1 MKNVFIILL
10 MILAVLGTA
19 GAGYIVI
26 DADVADLGGG
36 RWEYSY
42 TISNIVDEQASITA
56 EWLTIWFDYAD
67 YSNFEITTADA
78 LGWSESIIHPEP
90 LTYSGAGY
98 DLGNLAQP
106 LTEGN
111 YLSGFSIA
119 FDYAGAEAPTPV
131 GQRFEIV
138 NPDTWQTVYTGYT
151 VPEPATLLLI
161 STGFAI
167 MRLKRNRN
175 VV

>member
-10 MILAVLGTA
+10 TVLAVLGTSD
-19 GAGYIVI
+19 AGYIVI

-36 RWEYSY
+36 RWKYSY
-42 TISNIVDEQASITA
+42 TISNIADEQASVVVS
-56 EWLTIWFDYAD
+56 WLTIWFDYAD

-78 LGWSESIIHPEP
+78 LGWSESIIQPEP

-98 DLGNLAQP
+98 DLGNLSQP

-119 FDYAGAEAPTPV
+119 FDYSGAEAPLPA
-131 GQRFEIV
+131 GQKFEIV
-138 NPDTWQTVYTGYT
+138 NPDTWQTAYTGYT
-151 VPEPATLLLI
+151 VPEPATLALLAI
-161 STGFAI
+161 GAIGF
-167 MRLKRNRN
+167 RKRK
-175 VV
+175 